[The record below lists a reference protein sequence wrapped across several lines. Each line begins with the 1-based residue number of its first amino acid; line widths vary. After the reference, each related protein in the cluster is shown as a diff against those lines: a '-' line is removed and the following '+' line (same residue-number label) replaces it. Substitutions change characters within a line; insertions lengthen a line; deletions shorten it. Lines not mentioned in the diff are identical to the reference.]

1 MAVSSVGDLARSF
14 IGRYQSR
21 NLKAELF
28 QRTDELGTGRKAD
41 TGKVVAG
48 DFSALSG
55 LENALR
61 KIEAYKITA
70 NELAFFAGSMQESL
84 KTVQTLAGD
93 LGPSLT
99 TAGGSQ
105 SRIMINSTAEEV
117 GRVFSAVIDTLN
129 TSVGGRRI
137 FAGAATD
144 TKPLISSADMIADIN
159 LVIAGETTAAG
170 IVTALDT
177 WFDDPGGGFALVAY
191 QGASAHLGPFRI
203 GDETDASLEVRAD
216 DPAIKEVL
224 KGLAMAALIPEGSHA
239 LDDSES
245 ATLARLSGEK
255 IMSSEAGF
263 AVLRSKVG
271 SAEALI
277 ESTATE
283 NIATATAIG
292 ESRNELLAADP
303 YEAATRLEAVQ
314 LQLEALYTVT
324 ARLSRLSLSEY
335 LR

>member
-1 MAVSSVGDLARSF
+1 MSTTSFGDLARNF
-14 IGRYQSR
+14 IGRYQ
-21 NLKAELF
+21 NTALKAELF
-28 QRTDELGTGRKAD
+28 QRSDELGTGRKAD
-41 TGKVVAG
+41 TGKIVAG
-48 DFSALSG
+48 DFSALTG
-55 LENALR
+55 LEHTLR
-61 KIEAYKITA
+61 KIEAYKLTA
-70 NELAFFAGSMQESL
+70 SELGFFAGSMQESL
-84 KTVQTLAGD
+84 SKVQTLAGD

-99 TAGGSQ
+99 TAGGS
-105 SRIMINSTAEEV
+105 SSTIMINSTAAEAA
-117 GRVFSAVIDTLN
+117 RTFSAIVDSLN
-129 TSVGGRRI
+129 VSVGGRRI

-144 TKPLISSADMIADIN
+144 TKPLISSEDMIADIN

-191 QGASAHLGPFRI
+191 QGAATDLGPFRI
-203 GDETDASLEVRAD
+203 GEETDASLDVRAD
-216 DPAIKEVL
+216 DPAIREVL
-224 KGLAMAALIPEGSHA
+224 KGLTMAALIPEGTHA
-239 LDDSES
+239 LDESEM
-245 ATLARLSGEK
+245 ATLSRLAGEQ

-263 AVLRSKVG
+263 AVLRAKVG

-277 ESTATE
+277 DSTATQ
-283 NIATATAIG
+283 NTATATTIEA
-292 ESRNELLAADP
+292 SRNEILAADP